1 MSQNLLAEAQWLR
14 DNPHFSER
22 PASIREFM
30 GPDYLDLV
38 DTIRPGVLEV
48 LVEIFGEEVD
58 PQWISV
64 KRKAALTGSIGWGK
78 CGTLDSM
85 VNMSDGT
92 YKRTA
97 DIRVGDRLPGGVVS
111 MSEDNGVRPVYR
123 LTTTWGQSIEVSE
136 NHPIWV
142 EGRGWVEVHDVHEHD
157 RVTLLRGWEA
167 ENPVDQDDHLYRLAG
182 YMIADGGMT
191 GSQPTWTKGNPHLEA
206 DMQDIMRR
214 MGWTLSVKKETPN
227 FRHYGIVSGGD
238 ARRLF
243 AQWGIWG
250 SDAHSKRVP
259 EFVFRSSNDKI
270 KQFLCAYLESDGHN
284 DEHGANFHSVSRDML
299 ADVQKLLLR
308 LDVPCMLTVKN
319 GRYKGERHV
328 SWRLRVP
335 AAGWNKVRTWDFK
348 DPANRT
354 MSFDYVDPDTIPL
367 GLCGCG
373 CGEETA
379 VVKKAAYGYKR
390 GDRKRFRR
398 GHANRVRPEVL
409 NPVCRVASV
418 ERVEDQQTWAI
429 QVDPT
434 HHLYMD
440 DILTHNSTAASII
453 LTYCVHWVQCLK
465 DPQGFF
471 GLMPGTRIAFMMMST
486 SERQAREV
494 LFGDVKARVNHSS
507 WFQRFCKF
515 DPQFKNQLR
524 FPRDI
529 WIVPGGSEE
538 TRFEG
543 YNILAGI
550 IDEADSHKQTDLKD
564 YAEQGLD
571 TILNR
576 ITSRFPDYEA
586 ETHRG
591 LIVVI
596 GQMKSATGFM
606 HRIYTEWKKDTT
618 AATRRVMLWESLGWH
633 KFTENPA
640 DIAGGRETAP
650 RKSFVYDVDHKRI
663 IPTPEARSAGIDFH
677 TPDSGYIEVPTAY
690 LTDFRRDPIKALK
703 DLAGIPPEASDPF
716 IALPDRILACQEH
729 WHARFG
735 DDPRVGDEPTWPK
748 LRMPHAT
755 DGIKRVVHLDLA
767 VSGQGDALGLAMGHV
782 AGIVDVDGEEKPLI
796 VFDLLMRIHAPSGG
810 EIILGDVRRVIYR
823 LARDL
828 GYPIKLVTADGFSSV
843 DTLQQMR
850 KAKINAD
857 YLSVDKTKQPYEDLR
872 EAIYDERVLFPKYL
886 SRIREGD
893 TEPINI
899 AYRELSQ
906 LSDVGMKIDHPTPGC
921 FVGETRIPTLDGQ
934 YPQISELE
942 GKETWVY
949 SCAQDGTVVPGR
961 ARGRMTKEVSEL
973 VDVILDNGYVAR
985 CTPEHPWMLRDGTY
999 KAAAELEP
1007 GVDRL
1012 MPINFSWPVDGG
1024 YTRITHPNG
1033 ERQSGHRMVAEHM
1046 SGRKVRP
1053 TEIVHHVNR
1062 VKIDNRP
1069 ENLEIIDESD
1079 HKTEHANEFWSGKE
1093 SAFREGYNTWLSS
1106 PRKDEMY
1113 ARRRNPGWTAGK
1125 DLEAQRQVIESRR
1138 NFRSDITLEVMAT
1151 VMRALTAN
1159 EASRMLGCGRNVI
1172 IARLT
1177 QGGYK
1182 DWDDFK
1188 ARHGDNHKVRAVIP
1202 VHLDR
1207 PVPVYDLE
1215 VDEWSNFALPGG
1227 VFVHNSKD
1235 VADAMAGVVHVL
1247 MTQIQYRR
1255 GALHVAH
1262 PAPDR
1267 EAPLASQVQAES
1279 LGSQGE
1285 SLAQVI
1291 MGGRDAP
1298 APWSGGDPTSSGPSF
1313 EDWLARYGQPAQ
1325 GASGPPVVELPRRTD

>member
-38 DTIRPGVLEV
+38 DTIRPGILEV
-48 LVEIFGEEVD
+48 LVDIFGEEVD
-58 PQWISV
+58 PHWIST
-64 KRKAALTGSIGWGK
+64 KRKAALTGSIGFGK
-78 CGTLDSM
+78 
-85 VNMSDGT
+85 
-92 YKRTA
+92 
-97 DIRVGDRLPGGVVS
+97 
-111 MSEDNGVRPVYR
+111 
-123 LTTTWGQSIEVSE
+123 
-136 NHPIWV
+136 
-142 EGRGWVEVHDVHEHD
+142 
-157 RVTLLRGWEA
+157 
-167 ENPVDQDDHLYRLAG
+167 
-182 YMIADGGMT
+182 
-191 GSQPTWTKGNPHLEA
+191 
-206 DMQDIMRR
+206 
-214 MGWTLSVKKETPN
+214 
-227 FRHYGIVSGGD
+227 
-238 ARRLF
+238 
-243 AQWGIWG
+243 
-250 SDAHSKRVP
+250 
-259 EFVFRSSNDKI
+259 
-270 KQFLCAYLESDGHN
+270 
-284 DEHGANFHSVSRDML
+284 
-299 ADVQKLLLR
+299 
-308 LDVPCMLTVKN
+308 
-319 GRYKGERHV
+319 
-328 SWRLRVP
+328 
-335 AAGWNKVRTWDFK
+335 
-348 DPANRT
+348 
-354 MSFDYVDPDTIPL
+354 SF
-367 GLCGCG
+367 
-373 CGEETA
+373 
-379 VVKKAAYGYKR
+379 
-390 GDRKRFRR
+390 
-398 GHANRVRPEVL
+398 
-409 NPVCRVASV
+409 
-418 ERVEDQQTWAI
+418 
-429 QVDPT
+429 
-434 HHLYMD
+434 
-440 DILTHNSTAASII
+440 AASII
-453 LTYCVHWVQCLK
+453 LVYFVHWVQCLK

-471 GLMPGTRIAFMMMST
+471 GLAPGTRIAFMMMST

-494 LFGDVKARVNHSS
+494 LFGDVKARVNHSP
-507 WFQRFCKF
+507 WFRRFCKF

-543 YNILAGI
+543 YNVLCKDELTEIFTRQGWKRYDQLTVGEDILTLNHETGVAEWNPVQRVNVFDSPGELVLMEGSEFSSLSTDGHRWATTTRWGARRWRTTATLNGEDRIPLAAVGGAAPVATHSDALVEAVSWFYTEGSRVGHSGAVIYQKNGTESCDRIRACLTALFGPPVEKFQTTSSASSGPMWRENVNNSTDTRHGGPKGLSEFRMNRDAGAVLLGHAPDRVPSERFLGELTQAQLDLFIATSLLADNRGRDVFAQKNHAQAEAFAFAAILAGHAVSVRTQWQPVKRKDGSVDGYEMLLVRLMKKRNVSPVSAARCKTGPFSI
-550 IDEADSHKQTDLKD
+550 TRVPHKGIVWCPTVTNSTWLARRKGSVYFTGNCGVIDEADSHKQTDLKD

-571 TILNR
+571 TISSR
-576 ITSRFPDYEA
+576 IASRFPDYESGK
-586 ETHRG
+586 HRG

-606 HRIYTEWKKDTT
+606 HRIYNEWRKDADASTK
-618 AATRRVMLWESLGWH
+618 RMMLWESLGWH
-633 KFTENPA
+633 KFTENPK

-650 RKSFVYDVDHKRI
+650 RKSFVYDVERKRI
-663 IPTPEARSAGIDFH
+663 IPTAEARSAGIDFR
-677 TPDSGYIEVPTAY
+677 TPDSGYIEVPTMY
-690 LTDFRRDPIKALK
+690 LPEFRRDPVKALR

-716 IALPDRILACQEH
+716 IALPDRILACQDH

-748 LRMPHAT
+748 LRIPPAR

-810 EIILGDVRRVIYR
+810 EIILGDVRRIIYR

-906 LSDVGMKIDHPTPGC
+906 ISDVGMKIDHPTPGC

-1267 EAPLASQVQAES
+1267 EAPLSSQVQAES

-1285 SLAQVI
+1285 SLAQTI

-1298 APWSGGDPTSSGPSF
+1298 SAWAGGDPTSSGPSF

>member
-30 GPDYLDLV
+30 GPDYLNLV

-64 KRKAALTGSIGWGK
+64 RRKAALTGSIGWGK
-78 CGTLDSM
+78 CSTLDSM

-92 YKRTA
+92 YKRAA
-97 DIRVGDRLPGGVVS
+97 DVRIGDKLPGGTVV
-111 MSEDNGVRPVYR
+111 MSESNGVKPVYR
-123 LTTTWGQSIEVSE
+123 ITTTWGQVLEVTG
-136 NHPIWV
+136 NHPIWI
-142 EGRGWVEVHDVHEHD
+142 EDKGWVNADEVEVHD
-157 RVTLLRGWEA
+157 RVQLLRGWEA
-167 ENPVDQDDHLYRLAG
+167 EDPADLDDGDLYRFAG

-191 GSQPTWTKGNPHLEA
+191 TSQPTWTKGNPHLEA
-206 DMQDIMRR
+206 DMRGIVERL
-214 MGWTLSVKKETPN
+214 GWGMTVKKDSGTC
-227 FRHYGIVSGGD
+227 RYYGITSGGD
-238 ARRLF
+238 ARRLLDRLGM
-243 AQWGIWG
+243 WGKG
-250 SDAHSKRVP
+250 AHEKRVP
-259 EFVFRSSNDKI
+259 EFVFRSSNMMI
-270 KQFLCAYLESDGHN
+270 RHFLCAYLESDGHN
-284 DEHGANFHSVSRDML
+284 DAHGANFHSVSRDLL

-335 AAGWNKVRTWDFK
+335 AAGWNKVRDWDFK

-409 NPVCRVASV
+409 NPVCRVATI
-418 ERVEDQQTWAI
+418 ERIEDQETWAI
-429 QVDPT
+429 QVNPT
-434 HHLYMD
+434 HHLYIED
-440 DILTHNSTAASII
+440 VLTHNSTAASII

-494 LFGDVKARVNHSS
+494 LFGDVKARVNHSP

-576 ITSRFPDYEA
+576 ITSRFPDYET

-650 RKSFVYDVDHKRI
+650 RKSFVYDVEHKRI
-663 IPTPEARSAGIDFH
+663 IPTAEARSAGIDFH
-677 TPDSGYIEVPTAY
+677 TPDSGYIEVPTAF
-690 LTDFRRDPIKALK
+690 LPEFRRDPVKALR

-748 LRMPHAT
+748 LRIPPAR

-767 VSGQGDALGLAMGHV
+767 VSGQGDALGLAMAHV

-906 LSDVGMKIDHPTPGC
+906 LSDVGMKIDHP
-921 FVGETRIPTLDGQ
+921 
-934 YPQISELE
+934 S
-942 GKETWVY
+942 
-949 SCAQDGTVVPGR
+949 S
-961 ARGRMTKEVSEL
+961 
-973 VDVILDNGYVAR
+973 
-985 CTPEHPWMLRDGTY
+985 
-999 KAAAELEP
+999 
-1007 GVDRL
+1007 
-1012 MPINFSWPVDGG
+1012 GG
-1024 YTRITHPNG
+1024 G
-1033 ERQSGHRMVAEHM
+1033 
-1046 SGRKVRP
+1046 
-1053 TEIVHHVNR
+1053 
-1062 VKIDNRP
+1062 
-1069 ENLEIIDESD
+1069 
-1079 HKTEHANEFWSGKE
+1079 
-1093 SAFREGYNTWLSS
+1093 
-1106 PRKDEMY
+1106 
-1113 ARRRNPGWTAGK
+1113 
-1125 DLEAQRQVIESRR
+1125 
-1138 NFRSDITLEVMAT
+1138 
-1151 VMRALTAN
+1151 
-1159 EASRMLGCGRNVI
+1159 
-1172 IARLT
+1172 
-1177 QGGYK
+1177 
-1182 DWDDFK
+1182 
-1188 ARHGDNHKVRAVIP
+1188 
-1202 VHLDR
+1202 
-1207 PVPVYDLE
+1207 
-1215 VDEWSNFALPGG
+1215 
-1227 VFVHNSKD
+1227 SKD

-1285 SLAQVI
+1285 PLAQVI
-1291 MGGRDAP
+1291 MGGRDVP
-1298 APWSGGDPTSSGPSF
+1298 SPWSGGDPASSGPSF